1 MLRIKKIGFIGL
13 GQMGKWMASNL
24 VKCGFDLSVFDINE
38 EALAF
43 LSKQGAARTKSAAEL
58 AKCVDLIILSLP
70 NSDVLAEVVCGK
82 DGILQGSKPGQI
94 LVDCGTAGYLW
105 TREFSDSLQK
115 HGLRFADAPVTGL
128 EQRAKDATL
137 TIMFGGTKDLLQ
149 EIQPVLEAMGN
160 HVVHMGD
167 GGSGQLAKMINN
179 ILYNANIAALAEVLP
194 MAVKL
199 GLDPEKVAEVVNAGS
214 GQSFASKFFIP
225 NMLEDSFNRS
235 YSLNNAYKDMANA
248 AEISAHYKI
257 PLPMVHTAMTTY
269 QKALSLGLGAEDKG
283 AMIKVFEK
291 KLGVAFRKKRK

>member
-1 MLRIKKIGFIGL
+1 MIKKIGFIGL

-24 VKCGFDLSVFDINE
+24 VKCGFDLTVFDINPAAA
-38 EALAF
+38 AL
-43 LSKQGAARTKSAAEL
+43 LSKQGAAQTSSPDEL
-58 AKCVDLIILSLP
+58 ARRVDLIILSLP
-70 NSDVLAEVVCGK
+70 NSDVVADVSFGK
-82 DGILQGSKPGQI
+82 DGIVHGSKSGQI

-105 TREFSDSLQK
+105 TRKFSESLQK

-137 TIMFGGTKDLLQ
+137 TIMYGGEPNLLE
-149 EIQPVLEAMGN
+149 EIRSLLEAMGN
-160 HVVHMGD
+160 HIVHMGD
-167 GGSGQLAKMINN
+167 VGSGQLAKMTNN

-199 GLDPEKVAEVVNAGS
+199 GLDPERIAEVVNAGS

-225 NMLEDSFNRS
+225 HMLEDRFDHS

-257 PLPMVHTAMTTY
+257 PLPMVHTALTTY
-269 QKALSLGLGAEDKG
+269 QKALSLGLGQEDKG

-291 KLGVAFRKKRK
+291 KLGVAFRKRRK

>member
-1 MLRIKKIGFIGL
+1 MIKKIGFIGL

-24 VKCGFDLSVFDINE
+24 VKCGFDLTVFDINPAAA
-38 EALAF
+38 AL
-43 LSKQGAARTKSAAEL
+43 LSKQGAVQTSSPAEL
-58 AKCVDLIILSLP
+58 ARRVDLIILSLP
-70 NSDVLAEVVCGK
+70 NSDVVADVSFGK
-82 DGILQGSKPGQI
+82 DGIVHGSKSGQI

-105 TREFSDSLQK
+105 TRKFSESLQK

-137 TIMFGGTKDLLQ
+137 TIMYGGEPNLLE
-149 EIQPVLEAMGN
+149 EIRSLLEAMGN

-167 GGSGQLAKMINN
+167 VGSGQLAKMTNN

-199 GLDPEKVAEVVNAGS
+199 GLDPERIAEVVNAGS

-225 NMLEDSFNRS
+225 HMLEDRFDHS

-257 PLPMVHTAMTTY
+257 PLPMVHTALTTY
-269 QKALSLGLGAEDKG
+269 QKALSLGLGQEDKG

-291 KLGVAFRKKRK
+291 KLGVAFRKRRK

>member
-1 MLRIKKIGFIGL
+1 VIKKIGFIGL

-24 VKCGFDLSVFDINE
+24 VKCGFDLTVFDINPAAA
-38 EALAF
+38 AL
-43 LSKQGAARTKSAAEL
+43 LSKQGAAQTSSPDEL
-58 AKCVDLIILSLP
+58 ARRVDLIILSLP
-70 NSDVLAEVVCGK
+70 NSDVAADVSFGK
-82 DGILQGSKPGQI
+82 DGIVHGSKSGQI

-105 TREFSDSLQK
+105 TRKFSESLQK

-137 TIMFGGTKDLLQ
+137 TIMYGGEPNLLE
-149 EIQPVLEAMGN
+149 EIRPLLEAMGN

-167 GGSGQLAKMINN
+167 VGSGQLAKMTNN

-199 GLDPEKVAEVVNAGS
+199 GLDPERIAEVVNAGS

-225 NMLEDSFNRS
+225 HMLEDRFDHS

-257 PLPMVHTAMTTY
+257 PLPMVHTALTTY
-269 QKALSLGLGAEDKG
+269 QKALSLGLGQEDKG

-291 KLGVAFRKKRK
+291 KLGVAFRKRRK